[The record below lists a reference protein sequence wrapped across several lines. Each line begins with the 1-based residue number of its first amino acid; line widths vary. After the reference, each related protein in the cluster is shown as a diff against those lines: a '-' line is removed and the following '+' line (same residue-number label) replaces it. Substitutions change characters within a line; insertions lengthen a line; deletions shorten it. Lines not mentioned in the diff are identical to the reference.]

1 MSVKTRYC
9 GFQIPLVNLNCLVRY
24 RMAWRETFVER
35 LFAFA
40 IALLVS
46 GIALMTIL
54 EIAEGPA
61 VIGIV
66 SAIAMVSVLLVYGIR
81 INRIEISKQ
90 GFTVDFQDS
99 VKEPDKD

>member
-1 MSVKTRYC
+1 MSVKTRVS
-9 GFQIPLVNLNCLVRY
+9 GFQIPLVNLTCLVRY
-24 RMAWRETFVER
+24 RMAWRETFIER
-35 LFAFA
+35 LFALA

-66 SAIAMVSVLLVYGIR
+66 SAIAMLSVLLVYGIR
-81 INRIEISKQ
+81 INKFEISRE
-90 GFTVDFQDS
+90 GVTVDFQDR
-99 VKEPDKD
+99 VDELDKD

>member
-1 MSVKTRYC
+1 
-9 GFQIPLVNLNCLVRY
+9 
-24 RMAWRETFVER
+24 MAWRETLVER

-81 INRIEISKQ
+81 INNIQITRQ
-90 GFTVDFQDS
+90 GVTVDFQDS
-99 VKEPDKD
+99 VESDKD